1 MMLLCVNSKH
11 AYHSVQASSSQ

>member
-11 AYHSVQASSSQ
+11 AYHSVQTSSSQ